1 MDFINK
7 KINNVME
14 KSTLTKP
21 YSILEKIETECCKR
35 NCRSKEFLIS
45 LKKNKL

>member
-1 MDFINK
+1 
-7 KINNVME
+7 ME

-21 YSILEKIETECCKR
+21 YSILEKIETECYKK

-45 LKKNKL
+45 LKKKLWNER